1 MKNCI
6 ISFFQ
11 DGGHPRIYAKTII
24 NNLKVTAIRVDQNF
38 FIQFFIQFNIG
49 KGKVRVRGTNRRG
62 ISSMADFVR
71 PSSCRC
77 FPILLRL
84 FRSSLMRIQSS
95 TTNISDPEYSEGKIW
110 KKYTLFEPSSRME
123 KKRCWKSKRKKCDG
137 IWKGRSQHSSTIY
150 CLFKSKFSYTRWAG
164 NFTIIPFRI
173 ILVSQSFFSL
183 PFLPAYYCYYCY
195 CNSTVG
201 GSYPRSAR
209 WDENIVR
216 VKHVLPQLAVLGV
229 SGRAQV
235 TGEVFLATALEP
247 QMLDQIVPQL
257 VGSAALVAR
266 ESFRVCPWIV
276 SRCPMCDSRC
286 RFWKTTRT
294 KCQKCGSSG
303 RSRRVETTSF
313 G

>member
-123 KKRCWKSKRKKCDG
+123 KKRC
-137 IWKGRSQHSSTIY
+137 
-150 CLFKSKFSYTRWAG
+150 
-164 NFTIIPFRI
+164 
-173 ILVSQSFFSL
+173 
-183 PFLPAYYCYYCY
+183 
-195 CNSTVG
+195 
-201 GSYPRSAR
+201 
-209 WDENIVR
+209 
-216 VKHVLPQLAVLGV
+216 
-229 SGRAQV
+229 
-235 TGEVFLATALEP
+235 
-247 QMLDQIVPQL
+247 
-257 VGSAALVAR
+257 
-266 ESFRVCPWIV
+266 
-276 SRCPMCDSRC
+276 
-286 RFWKTTRT
+286 
-294 KCQKCGSSG
+294 
-303 RSRRVETTSF
+303 
-313 G
+313 

>member
-1 MKNCI
+1 MYYLVL
-6 ISFFQ
+6 
-11 DGGHPRIYAKTII
+11 PRWWRIYAKTII

-62 ISSMADFVR
+62 ISSADFVR

-77 FPILLRL
+77 LPILLRL
-84 FRSSLMRIQSS
+84 LRSSVTKIQSS
-95 TTNISDPEYSEGKIW
+95 TTNIW

-183 PFLPAYYCYYCY
+183 PFLPAYYC
-195 CNSTVG
+195 NSTVG

-266 ESFRVCPWIV
+266 ESFRVCPSIV